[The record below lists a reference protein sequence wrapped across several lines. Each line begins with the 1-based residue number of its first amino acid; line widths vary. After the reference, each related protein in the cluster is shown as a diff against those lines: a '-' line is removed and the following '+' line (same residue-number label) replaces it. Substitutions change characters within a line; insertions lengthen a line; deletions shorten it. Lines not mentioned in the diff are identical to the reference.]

1 MNSSR
6 VAPSW
11 QDNPGVSSGADVV
24 GVESLQAE
32 VRQITVALRHLTRR
46 LEDLHEVDGEAAATE
61 EQQILRLPSVRET
74 ASGEGGTRRKSRYS
88 GHVFLFLSLMSYLL
102 IHPFIDGL
110 SCQDAVLNLVL
121 SIVLVASVFATRH
134 GRWRA
139 ALGLVLGIPPLVMS
153 WYHIVADAAVLHLT
167 SDVLRIIFNLCIIYW
182 LLCYILKARCVSRDV
197 ILAAVSTYVLIGSCF
212 GGIYDVVNRLQPGAF
227 AFNVPPLD
235 CMSASHFL
243 FFSLVTLTTVGYG
256 DITPLTPL
264 SRSLAGL
271 EAMIGVL
278 FLAVL
283 ISRLV
288 SLYDREAV

>member
-6 VAPSW
+6 VVPSW
-11 QDNPGVSSGADVV
+11 QSDSEQTQDAETNVA
-24 GVESLQAE
+24 SLQAE
-32 VRQITVALRHLTRR
+32 VRQITLALRHLTRR
-46 LEDLHEVDGEAAATE
+46 LEDLHDVDEAGPE
-61 EQQILRLPSVRET
+61 EQQILRLPNVEET
-74 ASGEGGTRRKSRYS
+74 PAAPRRRRRYS
-88 GHVFLFLSLMSYLL
+88 GQIFLFGSLMSYLL
-102 IHPFIDGL
+102 VHPLIDGL
-110 SCQDAVLNLVL
+110 TNQDIILNVVL

-134 GRWRA
+134 GGWRA
-139 ALGLVLGIPPLVMS
+139 AFALVLGIPPMVMS
-153 WYHIVADAAVLHLT
+153 WYHLVASATTLHLS
-167 SDVLRIIFNLCIIYW
+167 SDLLRIIFNLCIIYW
-182 LLCYILKARCVSRDV
+182 LLCYILKARQVSRDV
-197 ILAAVSTYVLIGSCF
+197 ILAAISAYLLIGCCF

-235 CMSASHFL
+235 CMSESHFL

-264 SRSLAGL
+264 SRSLASL

-278 FLAVL
+278 YLAIL